1 MEDIIL
7 SQSGSPDQNLKKVNG
22 WNEWAHR
29 VLGDIERIDDAQK
42 DIWEDINNLTV
53 EIAILKTK
61 AAMIGGI
68 WGAIVGIV
76 SSILVAA
83 IIHLLGGK

>member
-1 MEDIIL
+1 M